1 MVHQVLKYDEYAWPV
16 IGDFKM
22 VGFLVGMQSGYTK
35 YRCYICLWDS
45 RADALHYQQHS
56 WPKRREFQIGHHNVK
71 NKPIVEPDRVLM
83 PPLHIKLGLMKQFV
97 KALPQ
102 DSEAF
107 QYLKSFFSKL
117 SKAKIKAGIFVGP
130 QIKKIMASEKFLELL
145 STHEKQAW
153 LSLKAVIDSFLGN
166 KRAENYKE
174 VISNML
180 DSFKVMGCR
189 MSLKVHM
196 LHAHLDKF

>member
-1 MVHQVLKYDEYAWPV
+1 
-16 IGDFKM
+16 M

-35 YRCYICLWDS
+35 YQCYICLWDS

-56 WPKRREFQIGHHNVK
+56 WPKRREFQIGQHNVK

-83 PPLHIKLGLMKQFV
+83 PPLHIKLGLMKQLV

-107 QYLKSFFSKL
+107 QYLKSFFPKL
-117 SKAKIKAGIFVGP
+117 SEAKIKAGIFVGP

-145 STHEKQAW
+145 STPMR
-153 LSLKAVIDSFLGN
+153 N
-166 KRAENYKE
+166 KRGSASKQLSIASLETRGLRITKRLFLICLTASKLWVAE
-174 VISNML
+174 
-180 DSFKVMGCR
+180 CH
-189 MSLKVHM
+189 LKCTCYI
-196 LHAHLDKF
+196 